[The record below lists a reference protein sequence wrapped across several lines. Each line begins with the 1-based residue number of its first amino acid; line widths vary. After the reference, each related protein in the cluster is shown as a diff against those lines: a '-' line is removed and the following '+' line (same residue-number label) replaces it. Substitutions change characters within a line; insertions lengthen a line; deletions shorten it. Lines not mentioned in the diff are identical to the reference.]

1 MPRKDSGEA
10 GRQFALVIG
19 STKWIGALSI
29 PNKHKRS
36 CLLAN
41 ILATEDVVSSGNQ
54 YVYLPYHYN
63 KEVQEL
69 GLSIVHYVRTKDNI
83 SDLMTKAVKV
93 AEFKILV
100 NALTGHDVTLINKL
114 IAEAWE
120 QIQDSM

>member
-1 MPRKDSGEA
+1 MDLIHLIES
-10 GRQFALVIG
+10 
-19 STKWIGALSI
+19 STLMFGD
-29 PNKHKRS
+29 NKP
-36 CLLAN
+36 AN